1 MKSIRQLTVLFLCT
15 LVLFG
20 FLYPVLIWGIG
31 RLTPHNAN
39 GRPITLN
46 GRIVGYENIGQLFT
60 GSDYFHGRPSASD
73 YNADPSAA
81 TNYGPTNP
89 ILLKDIHERIDTLIS
104 ENQGITAKNIPS
116 DLVTSS
122 GSGLDPDIS
131 PQGAYLQ
138 VARVAKNRGLPESK
152 VLDLVK
158 QHIKGPLFGFL
169 GPSRVNVL
177 KLNIALDKVK
187 PESP

>member
-20 FLYPVLIWGIG
+20 FLYPVLIWGVG

-46 GRIVGYENIGQLFT
+46 GRIIGYENIGQLFT
-60 GSDYFHGRPSASD
+60 GPGYFHGRPSASD
-73 YNADPSAA
+73 YNADPSTAS
-81 TNYGPTNP
+81 NYGPTNP
-89 ILLKDIHERIDTLIS
+89 VLLRDIRGRIDTLMAENPGIS
-104 ENQGITAKNIPS
+104 AADIPS
-116 DLVTSS
+116 DMVTSS

-138 VARVAKNRGLPESK
+138 VARIAKSRGLPESK
-152 VLDLVK
+152 VYKLVK
-158 QHIKGPLFGFL
+158 QHIVGPLFGFL
-169 GPSRVNVL
+169 GPSHINVL
-177 KLNIALDKVK
+177 KLNIALDDIKTK
-187 PESP
+187 SP